1 MKFGLDPTW
10 KKREVVWIGLV
21 GIASGWNWF
30 GPKYVNSKIIWCSFG
45 LVSKPLAR
53 RVGGMLAR
61 SSGDEGWHTGSK
73 VETVTKKIYFL
84 YCVYGFTHDV
94 YNNSL

>member
-1 MKFGLDPTW
+1 
-10 KKREVVWIGLV
+10 
-21 GIASGWNWF
+21 
-30 GPKYVNSKIIWCSFG
+30 
-45 LVSKPLAR
+45 
-53 RVGGMLAR
+53 MLAR